1 MTLKNECSQWVFE
14 CFEDWKKNPSR
25 NHVYDKV
32 TAEWLIDMI
41 FARIEGR
48 IDSVNKIKP
57 ANVPED
63 VIYNCGYV
71 DGIGKVKE
79 ILSK

>member
-1 MTLKNECSQWVFE
+1 MTSLRKEIFDLTYKWCVEANYETDIFIDELYKLFE
-14 CFEDWKKNPSR
+14 K
-25 NHVYDKV
+25 
-32 TAEWLIDMI
+32 
-41 FARIEGR
+41 R

-71 DGIGKVKE
+71 DGIAKVKE
-79 ILSK
+79 ILSKWHLH